1 MELPRKV
8 LSSRVLTIPESK
20 KVLEGEEELNQFQRK
35 VLDYCIKHSKVDAER
50 AKRLFEK
57 LTSSLDVTPL
67 EAAQIINIMPK
78 SKEELRVIFYPRK
91 KIVLESFLEEV
102 WKVLTAEE

>member
-1 MELPRKV
+1 MPRKI

-20 KVLEGEEELNQFQRK
+20 EILEKEPDLNQFQRK
-35 VLDYCIKHSKVDAER
+35 VLDYCIKHSKMDAR
-50 AKRLFEK
+50 KARRLFDK
-57 LTSSLDVTPL
+57 LVSNLDVTPL

-91 KIVLESFLEEV
+91 KIVLESFLDQV
-102 WKVLTAEE
+102 WKVLTEE